1 MIAVRLLWLAV
12 LLVAIPAWVGNCFSN
27 VDKPCRNPVF
37 LWISGQMLLWA
48 GFQVICVPVIL
59 LEGRMWMV
67 TVAYCGYILVLLAA
81 ATVRYFRQSRTL
93 RAVREAK
100 PEKAEI
106 ILWVLAGVLLL
117 VQLVLAVL
125 MVYGDGDDA
134 YYVAIS
140 AAAEESGRMY
150 QKIPYTGMHTE
161 LDVRH
166 GLAPF
171 PIWIAWLA
179 QMTGITTVIVAKT
192 LVPVALISMTY
203 GVFYLLGSRVLF
215 AGEGAYRKKWA
226 LPAFL
231 LCTEVLVLFGDYSY
245 YTVENFMIARSRQ
258 GKAALGSILIPMI
271 FFLLLTLLRKI
282 QEEQKITV
290 GFWVLLGSVM
300 TACCLAST
308 MGALL
313 ACTLVGTAGLCG
325 AVSYRKWKLILPLIG
340 CCIPCIVYAGMY
352 LLLG

>member
-12 LLVAIPAWVGNCFSN
+12 LLVAITAWVGNCFLN

-48 GFQVICVPVIL
+48 GFQVICVPV
-59 LEGRMWMV
+59 
-67 TVAYCGYILVLLAA
+67 ILVLLAA

-179 QMTGITTVIVAKT
+179 QMTGITTVI
-192 LVPVALISMTY
+192 
-203 GVFYLLGSRVLF
+203 GVII
-215 AGEGAYRKKWA
+215 
-226 LPAFL
+226 AF
-231 LCTEVLVLFGDYSY
+231 V
-245 YTVENFMIARSRQ
+245 
-258 GKAALGSILIPMI
+258 GSIPQDTPILCISSPG
-271 FFLLLTLLRKI
+271 
-282 QEEQKITV
+282 E
-290 GFWVLLGSVM
+290 
-300 TACCLAST
+300 
-308 MGALL
+308 
-313 ACTLVGTAGLCG
+313 AG
-325 AVSYRKWKLILPLIG
+325 R
-340 CCIPCIVYAGMY
+340 MH
-352 LLLG
+352 

>member
-12 LLVAIPAWVGNCFSN
+12 LLVVIPVWTGNCFLS
-27 VDKPCRNPVF
+27 VDKSSKNIVF

-59 LEGRMWMV
+59 LEGRLWMV
-67 TVAYCGYILVLLAA
+67 SLGYAFYILVLLVC
-81 ATVRYFRQSRTL
+81 ATVLRRRQPHNLKAIS
-93 RAVREAK
+93 AEK
-100 PEKAEI
+100 PERPVI
-106 ILWVLAGVLLL
+106 VLWTVFGVLLL

-125 MVYGDGDDA
+125 MVYNDGDDA

-140 AAAEESGRMY
+140 AAAEESGKMY
-150 QKIPYTGMHTE
+150 QKIPYTGANTV

-171 PIWIAWLA
+171 PIWIAWLSR
-179 QMTGITTVIVAKT
+179 MTGIHAAIVAKT
-192 LVPVALISMTY
+192 LLPLTLIPMTY
-203 GVFYLLGSRVLF
+203 GIFYLLGKRILF
-215 AGEGAYRKKWA
+215 AGNAPSGKAWS

-231 LCTEVLVLFGDYSY
+231 ICTEVLVLFGDYSF

-271 FFLLLTLLRKI
+271 FLLLLLLFRKI
-282 QEEQKITV
+282 QEQQKIPFA
-290 GFWVLLGSVM
+290 FWVLLCTVM
-300 TACCLAST
+300 ICCCLAST

-313 ACTLVGTAGLCG
+313 ACMLVGIAGICG
-325 AVSYRKWKLILPLIG
+325 AVSYRKWKLVLPLAG
-340 CCIPCIVYAGMY
+340 CCVPCIVYAGMY

>member
-12 LLVAIPAWVGNCFSN
+12 LLVAIPAWVGNCFLN

-215 AGEGAYRKKWA
+215 AGEGAYRKKWHC
-226 LPAFL
+226 LHF
-231 LCTEVLVLFGDYSY
+231 YS
-245 YTVENFMIARSRQ
+245 VRKCWCFSEI
-258 GKAALGSILIPMI
+258 ILI
-271 FFLLLTLLRKI
+271 
-282 QEEQKITV
+282 
-290 GFWVLLGSVM
+290 
-300 TACCLAST
+300 
-308 MGALL
+308 
-313 ACTLVGTAGLCG
+313 
-325 AVSYRKWKLILPLIG
+325 IL
-340 CCIPCIVYAGMY
+340 
-352 LLLG
+352 

>member
-12 LLVAIPAWVGNCFSN
+12 LLVAIPAWVGNCFLN

-179 QMTGITTVIVAKT
+179 RMTGISTVVVAKT
-192 LVPVALISMTY
+192 LLPV
-203 GVFYLLGSRVLF
+203 VL
-215 AGEGAYRKKWA
+215 W
-226 LPAFL
+226 
-231 LCTEVLVLFGDYSY
+231 C
-245 YTVENFMIARSRQ
+245 RS
-258 GKAALGSILIPMI
+258 L
-271 FFLLLTLLRKI
+271 
-282 QEEQKITV
+282 
-290 GFWVLLGSVM
+290 
-300 TACCLAST
+300 
-308 MGALL
+308 
-313 ACTLVGTAGLCG
+313 
-325 AVSYRKWKLILPLIG
+325 
-340 CCIPCIVYAGMY
+340 
-352 LLLG
+352 

>member
-12 LLVAIPAWVGNCFSN
+12 LLVAIPAWVGNCFLN

-67 TVAYCGYILVLLAA
+67 TAAYCGYILVLLAA

-179 QMTGITTVIVAKT
+179 QMTGITTVIVAKYPDPHDIFPAADT
-192 LVPVALISMTY
+192 ASKNTGRTEDHFRFLGAVGICDD
-203 GVFYLLGSRVLF
+203 GLLSGQ
-215 AGEGAYRKKWA
+215 YH
-226 LPAFL
+226 
-231 LCTEVLVLFGDYSY
+231 
-245 YTVENFMIARSRQ
+245 
-258 GKAALGSILIPMI
+258 GSIAGMHAGGNGRALWCGQLQKMETHTAIDRLLYSLHCVCRNVFAVGMI
-271 FFLLLTLLRKI
+271 GP
-282 QEEQKITV
+282 EEKN
-290 GFWVLLGSVM
+290 GCFK
-300 TACCLAST
+300 
-308 MGALL
+308 
-313 ACTLVGTAGLCG
+313 
-325 AVSYRKWKLILPLIG
+325 AVSGIYGDRTDRSVVPGESAVSVAHREKKIYPGDVSLCAVSIAACLF
-340 CCIPCIVYAGMY
+340 
-352 LLLG
+352 

>member
-67 TVAYCGYILVLLAA
+67 TVAYCGDILVLLAA

-179 QMTGITTVIVAKT
+179 QMT
-192 LVPVALISMTY
+192 
-203 GVFYLLGSRVLF
+203 
-215 AGEGAYRKKWA
+215 
-226 LPAFL
+226 
-231 LCTEVLVLFGDYSY
+231 
-245 YTVENFMIARSRQ
+245 
-258 GKAALGSILIPMI
+258 
-271 FFLLLTLLRKI
+271 
-282 QEEQKITV
+282 
-290 GFWVLLGSVM
+290 
-300 TACCLAST
+300 
-308 MGALL
+308 
-313 ACTLVGTAGLCG
+313 
-325 AVSYRKWKLILPLIG
+325 
-340 CCIPCIVYAGMY
+340 
-352 LLLG
+352 

>member
-12 LLVAIPAWVGNCFSN
+12 LLVAVPAWVGNCFLN
-27 VDKPCRNPVF
+27 VDKPYKNPVF

-67 TVAYCGYILVLLAA
+67 TTAYCCYILVLLIL
-81 ATVRYFRQSRTL
+81 ATIRYFRQPRNL
-93 RAVREAK
+93 RAVPEAK
-100 PEKAEI
+100 PEKAVT
-106 ILWVLAGVLLL
+106 ILWVLCGVLLL
-117 VQLVLAVL
+117 VQLVLAAL
-125 MVYGDGDDA
+125 MVYSDGDDA

-140 AAAEESGRMY
+140 AAAEESGKMY
-150 QKIPYTGMHTE
+150 QKIPYTGMNTD

-166 GLAPF
+166 SLAPF

-192 LVPVALISMTY
+192 LVPIALISMTY
-203 GVFYLLGSRVLF
+203 GIFYLLGSRVLF
-215 AGEGAYRKKWA
+215 AGESRTQRKWA

-231 LCTEVLVLFGDYSY
+231 LCTEVLVLFGDYSF

-271 FFLLLTLLRKI
+271 FFLLLTLFRRI
-282 QEEQKITV
+282 QEEQKITP
-290 GFWVLLGSVM
+290 GFWILLGSVM

-308 MGALL
+308 MGSLL
-313 ACTLVGTAGLCG
+313 ACMLVGTAGLCG
-325 AVSYRKWKLILPLIG
+325 AASYRRWKLVLPLIG
-340 CCIPCIVYAGMY
+340 CCVPCIVYAGMY

>member
-12 LLVAIPAWVGNCFSN
+12 LLVAIPAWVGNCFLN

-150 QKIPYTGMHTE
+150 PVSYTH
-161 LDVRH
+161 
-166 GLAPF
+166 
-171 PIWIAWLA
+171 
-179 QMTGITTVIVAKT
+179 
-192 LVPVALISMTY
+192 
-203 GVFYLLGSRVLF
+203 
-215 AGEGAYRKKWA
+215 
-226 LPAFL
+226 
-231 LCTEVLVLFGDYSY
+231 
-245 YTVENFMIARSRQ
+245 
-258 GKAALGSILIPMI
+258 
-271 FFLLLTLLRKI
+271 LTLPTI
-282 QEEQKITV
+282 C
-290 GFWVLLGSVM
+290 SV
-300 TACCLAST
+300 
-308 MGALL
+308 
-313 ACTLVGTAGLCG
+313 
-325 AVSYRKWKLILPLIG
+325 
-340 CCIPCIVYAGMY
+340 
-352 LLLG
+352 